1 MLQLPEGDN
10 SNDVTDLATDAG
22 QKGADGPAETRQ
34 CFSSRGVASLFQQG
48 KIVFAGGGGG
58 GTDFSSHFSNTHTHT
73 HQSFS
78 ISILCNFRCSDCL
91 QPNSYESTAVISQN
105 SCQLHMTR
113 LPIIAHGVSLTSG
126 FGCDSPSRR
135 YGLVLV
141 SGTGSLLVSS
151 GILKT
156 FFLQEKAQKVTKYS
170 RTGASD
176 RRNREPGENLQ
187 TTGNG
192 REKLPD
198 LPQNFR
204 VYNLIIIFVQWLS
217 VGGSVCTNWSLE
229 TCTVRAAGSQR
240 RQRRKTCSRNASET
254 EAVRCL

>member
-1 MLQLPEGDN
+1 MTSQIWQLTQVKKGRTDLLKLASVSAPEG
-10 SNDVTDLATDAG
+10 LR
-22 QKGADGPAETRQ
+22 P
-34 CFSSRGVASLFQQG
+34 CFNRVKSCLR
-48 KIVFAGGGGG
+48 GGGGG